1 MMIFLQHY
9 KKPKDLSSGGEFISN
24 VSDYRY
30 IGDNGAFWTSDAD
43 GESNAYGVLFATDVN
58 KAVIEAHSKNNL
70 FSVRCIKDEN
80 LVTE

>member
-1 MMIFLQHY
+1 VWNGM
-9 KKPKDLSSGGEFISN
+9 DLYGFSALPGGEFISN

-30 IGDNGAFWTSDAD
+30 IGDNGAFWTSDAE
-43 GESNAYGVLFATDVN
+43 GKSNAYGVLFATDVN